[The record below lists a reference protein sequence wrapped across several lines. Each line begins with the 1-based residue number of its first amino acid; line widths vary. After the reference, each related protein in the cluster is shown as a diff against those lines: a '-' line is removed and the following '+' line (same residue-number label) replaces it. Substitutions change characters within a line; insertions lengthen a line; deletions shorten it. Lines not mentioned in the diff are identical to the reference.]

1 MEGEPM
7 KRSIGILATA
17 LVALVVAAAA
27 PGCGDDDEDT
37 TEPAAGSAAPGG
49 ETAAKPSGK
58 PVTISETEY
67 KLTPSDPTVSAGKV
81 SFEVSND
88 GGVTHALEVEGPS
101 GEVETEDLA
110 PGDSETLEVDLS
122 KPGAYEMYCPIAN
135 HKELGMEGEVTVR

>member
-1 MEGEPM
+1 M
-7 KRSIGILATA
+7 KSRFGVLAMA
-17 LVALVVAAAA
+17 LVAMAIAVVVA
-27 PGCGDDDEDT
+27 GCGGDDEDT

-81 SFEVSND
+81 SFDARND

-110 PGDSETLEVDLS
+110 PGDSETLQVDLS
-122 KPGAYEMYCPIAN
+122 KPGSYEMYCPIAN
-135 HKELGMEGEVTVR
+135 HKELGMEGEVTVK